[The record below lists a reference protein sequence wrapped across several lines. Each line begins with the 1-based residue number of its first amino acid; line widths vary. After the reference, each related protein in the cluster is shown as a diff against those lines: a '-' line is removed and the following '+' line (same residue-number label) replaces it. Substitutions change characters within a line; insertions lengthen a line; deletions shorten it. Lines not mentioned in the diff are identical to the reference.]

1 MKEYTSVSIDDDLDD
16 GFVYPTQSPRRVT
29 ENTLLIDLGTM
40 DFINWVRVCIGKDK
54 ISKR

>member
-40 DFINWVRVCIGKDK
+40 DFIMLIRLAPNDTRWHYA
-54 ISKR
+54 